1 MVMFNMTGDDTFII
15 NTKPIHPEFSDGD
28 TVTIDFPNELCTLTT
43 GKDSNTIY
51 ALNEQG
57 SNFDVT
63 FSVMR
68 GGAVDKYLNGLLAN
82 QKKDFVAFPLMTGA
96 FTKRLG
102 DGFGKVSYDTY
113 VLRGMAFTQN
123 VNVKGNVTGDGEQ
136 GKAEY
141 RLKGALAVRGI
152 V

>member
-1 MVMFNMTGDDTFII
+1 MTSFCMTGDDTFII
-15 NTKPIHPEFSDGD
+15 NATPIHPQFADGD

-51 ALNEQG
+51 AINEQG
-57 SNFDVT
+57 ANFDVV

-68 GGAVDKYLNGLLAN
+68 GGSVDKHLNGLKTN
-82 QKKDFVAFPLMTGA
+82 QTKDFVSFPLMTGA

-102 DGFGKVSYDTY
+102 DGYGKVSYDTY
-113 VLRGMAFTQN
+113 VLRGMVF
-123 VNVKGNVTGDGEQ
+123 VNHSPAKGNVSGDGEQ
-136 GKAEY
+136 GKVEY

-152 V
+152 S